1 VSPFELLAYLS
12 AVAGVIAYAVNFAR
26 HRTAARLLSSSGL
39 FFTASALA
47 VLPHAFRIRS
57 PEAEVREGWL
67 VLLFLLL
74 AVLAQSTAALRTRPS
89 REGRFE
95 RAGDLA

>member
-1 VSPFELLAYLS
+1 VSPFELVAYFG
-12 AVAGVIAYAVNFAR
+12 AVAGVAAYIVNFAR
-26 HRTAARLLSSSGL
+26 HRTAARLLSSSGM
-39 FFTASALA
+39 FFTAAALA
-47 VLPHAFRIRS
+47 VLPHAFG
-57 PEAEVREGWL
+57 VRDARDGWL

-89 REGRFE
+89 RDGRFE